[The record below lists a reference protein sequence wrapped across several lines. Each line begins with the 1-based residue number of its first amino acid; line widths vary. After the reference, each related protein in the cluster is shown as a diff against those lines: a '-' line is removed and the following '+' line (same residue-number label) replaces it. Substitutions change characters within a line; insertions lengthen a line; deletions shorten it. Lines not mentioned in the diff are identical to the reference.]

1 MHASVRRY
9 KMDPTSVEELNRRVQ
24 EGFIP
29 IVSELAGFLAYYV
42 VNAGDGEIISIS
54 IFEEKGGADKSTGS
68 ASDWI
73 EENIASLLPT
83 SPEIAAGEIIMHVHK
98 LG

>member
-1 MHASVRRY
+1 
-9 KMDPTSVEELNRRVQ
+9 MDPASVEELNRRVQ

-42 VNAGDGEIISIS
+42 VSAGEGEIISIS
-54 IFEEKGGADKSTGS
+54 IFEEKGGSDKSTGS

-73 EENIASLLPT
+73 EANIASLLPT
-83 SPEIAAGEIIMHVHK
+83 APEITTGEVIMHVHK